1 MKITEILTVMAI
13 ISNNQYWNHMSSF
26 NFDDLFLFSDNI
38 IEEQTPS
45 SFEIDQYQ
53 LQTLSNNNS
62 TQEYQLLNL

>member
-26 NFDDLFLFSDNI
+26 DFDDLFLFSDDI
-38 IEEQTPS
+38 MEEKTPS

-62 TQEYQLLNL
+62 I